1 MKKKIIITGGSGF
14 LAQSLLGHLNHDE
27 FQITLLTRNRN
38 KLLHLKN
45 EYAVEI
51 ENIDWTNNL
60 DLEKK
65 MKGANYIIHTAAMVP
80 TRSDANNFQIIKSSL
95 RICKK
100 ICDLRLNLE
109 KFIYI
114 STLRTCIDIN
124 TNIFNDDSKY
134 SFYNF
139 DTSYGKSKYLSEKYL
154 LKYKSKNNLPLII
167 CAPGHIL
174 GPEDE
179 NVSKS
184 NEFIFNIFRKKINL
198 YIKTRYAIVDIL
210 DVCESLNLIINKG
223 IVAEKYL
230 ICNHNPTLYE
240 LIEKCENLQAKKIK
254 IYLPLIFINIASI
267 FFEFLNKILKIKNM
281 PLNRSSYHF
290 AKLNGKFEGKKI
302 EGLGLKYTELDVTIN
317 KLFTYY
323 NKN

>member
-1 MKKKIIITGGSGF
+1 
-14 LAQSLLGHLNHDE
+14 
-27 FQITLLTRNRN
+27 
-38 KLLHLKN
+38 
-45 EYAVEI
+45 
-51 ENIDWTNNL
+51 
-60 DLEKK
+60 
-65 MKGANYIIHTAAMVP
+65 MVP

-95 RICKK
+95 RICKR
-100 ICDLRLNLE
+100 ICNLKLNLE

-124 TNIFNDDSKY
+124 TNIFDDDSSY
-134 SFYNF
+134 NFYNF

-167 CAPGHIL
+167 CAPGHIV
-174 GPEDE
+174 GPENE
-179 NVSKS
+179 NISKS

-210 DVCESLNLIINKG
+210 DVCKSLDLIINKG
-223 IVAEKYL
+223 IVSQKYL
-230 ICNHNPTLYE
+230 ICSHNPTLYE
-240 LIEKCENLQAKKIK
+240 LIEKCEALQAKKIK

-290 AKLNGKFEGKKI
+290 AKLNGKFEGNKI
-302 EGLGLKYTELDVTIN
+302 KGLGLQYTELDITIK
-317 KLFTYY
+317 KLFTFYS
-323 NKN
+323 KN